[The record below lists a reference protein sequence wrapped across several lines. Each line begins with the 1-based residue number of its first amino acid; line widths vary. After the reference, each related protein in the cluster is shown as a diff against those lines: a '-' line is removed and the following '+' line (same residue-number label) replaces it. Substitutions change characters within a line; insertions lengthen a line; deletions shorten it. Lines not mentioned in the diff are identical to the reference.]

1 MINVV
6 KSEIKAC
13 ALAAGFALAA
23 SVVAPIGAVAQDA
36 DFGGEELLV
45 QTYGGTL
52 AIYFRDQFAAEFN
65 KKYNANVEIEEGLS
79 TDTVAKLR
87 ASGGSAPHVD
97 TFMVTEGW
105 AAVLAAEKL
114 VEPLDPKNIAQ
125 LAEIEEGA
133 RVEGNP
139 YVAFQRT
146 SMTIT
151 YNIEKMKFEDLP
163 KTWADLADP
172 KYAGKLTLPVPG
184 NAHAL
189 MLIAKLANQATGSLD
204 NIDPAI
210 DVLKKIAP
218 NVMTYW
224 TSFDQAFNLLNTGQA
239 ELSVN
244 STDRTIDQVLK
255 GAPVA
260 TYYPEEGTTFIYNT
274 VGIAKGSEHKKLA
287 EAWINFLLTK
297 DVQSQI
303 ASKLGFSPV
312 RADVEIDST
321 VAKLL
326 PQGKA
331 LENSLKPDWAFI
343 GNAQAGWI
351 DRYTREVTSK

>member
-1 MINVV
+1 MINVRKNGFRARV
-6 KSEIKAC
+6 
-13 ALAAGFALAA
+13 LAAGFAAAASLAA
-23 SVVAPIGAVAQDA
+23 PLGAVAQDA
-36 DFGGEELLV
+36 DFDGEELLV

-52 AIYFRDQFAAEFN
+52 ATYFRDQFAAEFN
-65 KKYNANVEIEEGLS
+65 KKYNANVQIEEGLS

-87 ASGGSAPHVD
+87 ASGGAPHVD

-114 VEPLDPKNIAQ
+114 VEPLDPQNVPN
-125 LAEIEEGA
+125 LGEIEAGA

-151 YNIEKMKFEDLP
+151 YNTEKMKVEDLP

-172 KYAGKLTLPVPG
+172 KYRGKLTLPVPG

-189 MLIAKLANQATGSLD
+189 MLIAKLANQATGSIE

-255 GAPVA
+255 GAPVS
-260 TYYPEEGTTFIYNT
+260 TYYPDEGTTFVYNT
-274 VGIAKGSEHKKLA
+274 VGIAKGSEHKELA
-287 EAWINFLLTK
+287 EAWISFLLTK

-303 ASKLGFSPV
+303 GSKLGFSPV
-312 RADVEIDST
+312 RSDVEIDPH

-326 PQGKA
+326 PQGKV

-351 DRYTREVTSK
+351 DRYTREVTSN